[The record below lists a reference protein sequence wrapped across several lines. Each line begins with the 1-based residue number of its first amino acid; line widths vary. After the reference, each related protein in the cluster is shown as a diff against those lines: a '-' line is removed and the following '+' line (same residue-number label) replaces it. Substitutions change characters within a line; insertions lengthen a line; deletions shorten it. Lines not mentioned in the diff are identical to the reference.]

1 MLMVC
6 LSGQVGLK
14 IMISWMRHQ
23 DRGDNC
29 VARTMWFCETR
40 VQPLNPLLFAFSPA
54 IWPIGTWNGSIKGR
68 RRHLKDTP
76 HFPLWQLLSNWVKH
90 VFVYFANWDR
100 MMIMII
106 MRRRR
111 MFINVYKCHK
121 TARRRRWQWCV
132 CLCLNRQKPS
142 EVIGT
147 IICGFNAV
155 FSAQSPS
162 QRSAN
167 TSFNLLRTYSNLVQ
181 QEHQRRFKMLS
192 QLGTKSKIQLTY
204 KQVSSTMIPSL
215 LNNQTEAN

>member
-1 MLMVC
+1 MVF

-54 IWPIGTWNGSIKGR
+54 IWDIGTWNGSIKGR

-100 MMIMII
+100 MMIMSI

-132 CLCLNRQKPS
+132 CLCLNRQKQGRS
-142 EVIGT
+142 KAKWG
-147 IICGFNAV
+147 
-155 FSAQSPS
+155 
-162 QRSAN
+162 QRDHHSW
-167 TSFNLLRTYSNLVQ
+167 L
-181 QEHQRRFKMLS
+181 
-192 QLGTKSKIQLTY
+192 
-204 KQVSSTMIPSL
+204 
-215 LNNQTEAN
+215 